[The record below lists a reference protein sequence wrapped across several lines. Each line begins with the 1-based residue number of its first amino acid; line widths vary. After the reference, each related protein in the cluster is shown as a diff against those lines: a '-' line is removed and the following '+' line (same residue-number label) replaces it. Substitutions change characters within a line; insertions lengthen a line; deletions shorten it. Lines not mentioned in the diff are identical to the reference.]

1 MVAARVDSNAATVAA
16 VVTVNGAAEQGATV
30 SAAESR
36 GVVVRRLG
44 LRDYG
49 PVWEAMRDFTAR
61 RTPGDADQIW
71 LLQHAAVFTQGTGCR
86 VLPRGDGDGD
96 GDGDGVAAV
105 LGSGDGDGDGDR
117 DGDGSNGRNRALEIP
132 VADIP
137 VIHSDR
143 GGDITYHAPGQLIA
157 YLLLDLKRR
166 GLGVKSLVCRIE
178 QAVIELLADY
188 GLDAG
193 RRAGAP
199 GVYLRDGDGDNAA
212 KIAALGLRI
221 KRGCCYHG
229 LSLNVDMDLRPYRRI
244 DPCGYADLEVTQ
256 MRARLPAVDIGE
268 VEDALLRRLLDQF
281 D

>member
-1 MVAARVDSNAATVAA
+1 MATVA
-16 VVTVNGAAEQGATV
+16 TVNGAAEQGATV

-61 RTPGDADQIW
+61 RAPGDADQIW

-86 VLPRGDGDGD
+86 VLPRGDGDG
-96 GDGDGVAAV
+96 VAAV
-105 LGSGDGDGDGDR
+105 LGSGDGDDGR
-117 DGDGSNGRNRALEIP
+117 DGDGSNARNRAPKIP
-132 VADIP
+132 AADIP

-166 GLGVKSLVCRIE
+166 GIGVKSLVCRIE

-199 GVYLRDGDGDNAA
+199 GVYLRDGGDDNAA

-244 DPCGYADLEVTQ
+244 DPCGYAGLEVTQ
-256 MRARLPAVDIGE
+256 MRARLPTVDIGE
-268 VEDALLRRLLDQF
+268 VEDALLRRLLEQF

>member
-1 MVAARVDSNAATVAA
+1 MVEAARVDSNAATVA
-16 VVTVNGAAEQGATV
+16 TVNGAAEQGATV
-30 SAAESR
+30 NAAESR

-86 VLPRGDGDGD
+86 VLPRGDGDV
-96 GDGDGVAAV
+96 DGVVAAF
-105 LGSGDGDGDGDR
+105 GSGDGDGR
-117 DGDGSNGRNRALEIP
+117 DGGGSNARNRAPKIP
-132 VADIP
+132 AADIP

-166 GLGVKSLVCRIE
+166 GIGVKSLVCRIE
-178 QAVIELLADY
+178 QSVIELLADY

-199 GVYLRDGDGDNAA
+199 GVYLRDGGDGDNAA

-256 MRARLPAVDIGE
+256 MRARLPTVDIGE
-268 VEDALLRRLLDQF
+268 VEDALLRRLLEQF

>member
-1 MVAARVDSNAATVAA
+1 M
-16 VVTVNGAAEQGATV
+16 
-30 SAAESR
+30 
-36 GVVVRRLG
+36 VVRRLG

-61 RTPGDADQIW
+61 RAPGDADQIW

-86 VLPRGDGDGD
+86 VLPRG
-96 GDGDGVAAV
+96 GDGDGVAAAFD
-105 LGSGDGDGDGDR
+105 SGDGDGDDSR
-117 DGDGSNGRNRALEIP
+117 DGDGSNARNRALEIP
-132 VADIP
+132 ATDIP

-166 GLGVKSLVCRIE
+166 GIGVKSLVCRIE

-193 RRAGAP
+193 RCAGAP
-199 GVYLRDGDGDNAA
+199 GVYLRDGGDGSDGDNAA

-268 VEDALLRRLLDQF
+268 VEDALLRRLLEQF

>member
-30 SAAESR
+30 NAAESR

-61 RTPGDADQIW
+61 RAPGDADQIW

-86 VLPRGDGDGD
+86 VLPRG
-96 GDGDGVAAV
+96 GDGDGVAAAFD
-105 LGSGDGDGDGDR
+105 SGDGDGDR
-117 DGDGSNGRNRALEIP
+117 DGDGSNARNRALETSA
-132 VADIP
+132 ADIP

-256 MRARLPAVDIGE
+256 MRARLPTVDIGE

>member
-1 MVAARVDSNAATVAA
+1 MVEAARVDSNATVAATVA
-16 VVTVNGAAEQGATV
+16 TVNGAAEQGATV
-30 SAAESR
+30 NATESC

-44 LRDYG
+44 LRDYR
-49 PVWEAMRDFTAR
+49 PVWEAMRDFTVR
-61 RTPGDADQIW
+61 RMPGDADQIW

-86 VLPRGDGDGD
+86 VLPRGDGDGN
-96 GDGDGVAAV
+96 GVAAV
-105 LGSGDGDGDGDR
+105 LGSGDGDDGR
-117 DGDGSNGRNRALEIP
+117 DGDGSNARNRAHEIP
-132 VADIP
+132 AADIP

-166 GLGVKSLVCRIE
+166 GIGVKSLVCRIE

-244 DPCGYADLEVTQ
+244 DPCGDADLEVTQ

-268 VEDALLRRLLDQF
+268 VEDALLRRLLEQF

>member
-1 MVAARVDSNAATVAA
+1 MVEAARVDSNATVATTVATV
-16 VVTVNGAAEQGATV
+16 NSAAEQGATV
-30 SAAESR
+30 NAAESR

-61 RTPGDADQIW
+61 RAPGDADQIW

-86 VLPRGDGDGD
+86 VLPRGDGDGV
-96 GDGDGVAAV
+96 GDGVAAV
-105 LGSGDGDGDGDR
+105 LDSGDGDDGR
-117 DGDGSNGRNRALEIP
+117 DGDGSNARNRAPKIP
-132 VADIP
+132 AADIP

-178 QAVIELLADY
+178 QSVIELLADY

-199 GVYLRDGDGDNAA
+199 GVYLRDGDDGGDDNAA

-268 VEDALLRRLLDQF
+268 VEDALLRRLLEQF